1 MQEDPKNPPENQ
13 TEKEVSKPSEA
24 DSQKPVRRKPKSWQ
38 DRMLPIMAGMLIAL
52 TLFFFIATFVQMSYL
67 HWNIL
72 NSPPIEFDIASGN
85 ALIEGADNFV
95 DIYEARQ
102 FEIRASMERFI
113 VEKRYHQAG
122 VLLMSGLWLRY
133 LGFVTGMILSLVGA
147 SFILGK
153 LREPT
158 QKLEG
163 KFSDISLSISTASPG
178 IILALLGVVLMF
190 ATLIDRDT
198 YNVSDANVYL
208 SVADQIDLPDLEGGD
223 FDLPSPEE
231 VFGPESDSE
240 ANP

>member
-1 MQEDPKNPPENQ
+1 MEEDHNNLQKDQ
-13 TEKEVSKPSEA
+13 TEKEGSKLSATGTP
-24 DSQKPVRRKPKSWQ
+24 KPVRRKSTSWQ
-38 DRMLPIMAGMLIAL
+38 ERMLPIMAGMLIAL

-72 NSPPIEFDIASGN
+72 NSPPIEFDVASGE
-85 ALIEGADNFV
+85 ALLAGADNFV
-95 DIYEARQ
+95 DLYEARQ
-102 FEIRASMERFI
+102 FETRAAMERFI

-133 LGFVTGMILSLVGA
+133 LGLVTGMILSLVGA

-158 QKLEG
+158 QQLEG
-163 KFSDISLSISTASPG
+163 NFSQISLSISTASPG

-190 ATLIDRDT
+190 ATLVDRDT

-208 SVADQIDLPDLEGGD
+208 SVVDQLSVPELEGGD
-223 FDLPSPEE
+223 FDLLSPDEK
-231 VFGPESDSE
+231 FGPETDSE
-240 ANP
+240 SDP